1 MDNHTICSG
10 CLSKINGETVCP
22 LCGNDNSVNNAPLY
36 LKVFTMLQ
44 NKYIVGKTLYT
55 NGEHA
60 LYIGFDV
67 VTKTKVFVK
76 EYIPSVLCERNENG
90 SVSVFPGKEAQ
101 YKSMM
106 ADFYDLHKKL
116 AACGSDIVQPIN
128 EIFGENNTVYVILP
142 WKKFVSL
149 RDYMDTAGEA
159 LSWEE
164 ARELF
169 FPFLKSLS
177 QLHAAGILHRGISP
191 NTILLDKNCHLTLS
205 AFATPST
212 RILKSDIDAQLFDGF
227 SAPEQYSLKSWQG
240 TWTDVYSSAAVM
252 YYCLT
257 NVCPPHAIERPKHD
271 SLVPCHT
278 INNSVPKVIS
288 QALGK
293 ALSPY
298 TESRIQTVD
307 SFLFALDETVYPN
320 PKKIAPKIQERKTT
334 APTARPKRFPY
345 MLVSTVATVVVLS
358 FFGALLF
365 RSLFRDQLDDF
376 IAANFGPRNPEYSDS
391 SAEDAKLLNYVGQ
404 LYDDIKN
411 SQRLVGISLKTEYVY
426 DENKAAGIII
436 EQTPSA
442 DTPMSE
448 IQEISFRI
456 SKGSEYVTIPNIL
469 PCSKAEAIQ
478 LLADAGIT
486 DYTFIETEES
496 GYSSGQVINCMPKV
510 GSKIKREG
518 GHVDILYQK

>member
-1 MDNHTICSG
+1 M
-10 CLSKINGETVCP
+10 
-22 LCGNDNSVNNAPLY
+22 
-36 LKVFTMLQ
+36 
-44 NKYIVGKTLYT
+44 
-55 NGEHA
+55 
-60 LYIGFDV
+60 
-67 VTKTKVFVK
+67 
-76 EYIPSVLCERNENG
+76 
-90 SVSVFPGKEAQ
+90 
-101 YKSMM
+101 
-106 ADFYDLHKKL
+106 
-116 AACGSDIVQPIN
+116 
-128 EIFGENNTVYVILP
+128 
-142 WKKFVSL
+142 
-149 RDYMDTAGEA
+149 
-159 LSWEE
+159 
-164 ARELF
+164 
-169 FPFLKSLS
+169 
-177 QLHAAGILHRGISP
+177 
-191 NTILLDKNCHLTLS
+191 
-205 AFATPST
+205 
-212 RILKSDIDAQLFDGF
+212 
-227 SAPEQYSLKSWQG
+227 
-240 TWTDVYSSAAVM
+240 
-252 YYCLT
+252 
-257 NVCPPHAIERPKHD
+257 
-271 SLVPCHT
+271 
-278 INNSVPKVIS
+278 
-288 QALGK
+288 GK